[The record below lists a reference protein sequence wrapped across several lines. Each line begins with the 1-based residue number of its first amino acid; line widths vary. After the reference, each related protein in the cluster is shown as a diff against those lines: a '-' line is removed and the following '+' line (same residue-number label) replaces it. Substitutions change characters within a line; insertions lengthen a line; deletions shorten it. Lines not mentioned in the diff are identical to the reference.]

1 MDVKNFVI
9 KAGRCYMKYYSFPG
23 LLRWHRTQAG
33 SSIYSFLG
41 FVILIA
47 VVIAIILLLP
57 WTNILHHW
65 NDADLMAANDA
76 MAQKNWKTAIIFFDK
91 SLKANPANAFA
102 VYIGRSRAYIQLGN
116 LEKAVEDADA
126 AVEMKPANATAHGQR
141 GIALKLQQKY
151 NEALKDFD
159 EAVKLDSHY
168 WWAYAQRADVL
179 SRMNNQEKALKDV
192 NIALGMKPDFVEAL
206 RLRAWI
212 LSRMGKC
219 KEAYEDFQKVSQLN
233 PNDAWSLQDT
243 AWFLLTCPDE
253 GIQDKSQ
260 ALALAKRAFELTE
273 GKDGIVYET
282 LAEAHF
288 RQGNP
293 VKAIELQKKAIEI
306 GSKKCPDRSCVNQM
320 EERLRKYEL
329 AARPEMRSG
338 YEVLPMD
345 AVVER

>member
-1 MDVKNFVI
+1 MNDCKFSGYVPRH
-9 KAGRCYMKYYSFPG
+9 ASD
-23 LLRWHRTQAG
+23 AG
-33 SSIYSFLG
+33 SSVYSLLG
-41 FVILIA
+41 FLILIA
-47 VVIAIILLLP
+47 VAIAIVMLLP
-57 WTNILHHW
+57 WTNILHRW

-76 MAQKNWKTAIIFFDK
+76 MAQKDWKTAIAYFDK

-102 VYIGRSRAYIQLGN
+102 VYIGRSRAYVQLGN
-116 LEKAVEDADA
+116 LEKAVEDAGA

-141 GIALKLQQKY
+141 GIARKLQQKY
-151 NEALKDFD
+151 NQALQDFD
-159 EAVKLDSHY
+159 EAIRLDSHY

-179 SRMNNQEKALKDV
+179 SRMNEQEKALKDV
-192 NIALGMKPDFVEAL
+192 NVALSMKPDFVEGL

-212 LSRMGKC
+212 LNRMGKC
-219 KEAYEDFQKVSQLN
+219 KQAYQDFQKVCQLS

-253 GIQDKSQ
+253 GVQDKSQ
-260 ALALAKRAFELTE
+260 ALTLAKKAFELSD
-273 GKDGIVYET
+273 GKDGIIYET

-293 VKAIELQKKAIEI
+293 EKAIELQKKAIEI

-345 AVVER
+345 AVVEQ